1 MATEQYVASVGAMA
15 QVDKT
20 ILDNIDFDAVAVLV
34 GTGRGVPQT
43 IMRTADEVQELRKA
57 RQKAQEEQAAA
68 QQQAAMQQTI
78 AEKGA
83 DAMAK
88 GIGSQLSSEVV
99 Q

>member
-1 MATEQYVASVGAMA
+1 
-15 QVDKT
+15 
-20 ILDNIDFDAVAVLV
+20 
-34 GTGRGVPQT
+34 
-43 IMRTADEVQELRKA
+43 MRTADEVQELRKA

-83 DAMAK
+83 DAMARNM
-88 GIGSQLSSEVV
+88 GGTLGTEVM